1 MTRFSCPSVLLL
13 LALGAATPA
22 VAQSPGDTTRMLYTK
37 HEYRIPMRDGVKLY
51 TAVYVPKDTTARYPF
66 LINRSRY
73 GVGSYGADK
82 YARIGTGE
90 SLRRDPYIF
99 VFQDVRGSFMSEG
112 KFVDMTP
119 HIELLFVLF
128 VVVLCCDT
136 YKTVD

>member
-1 MTRFSCPSVLLL
+1 MRYLVAMLLL
-13 LALGAATPA
+13 GSSWSAACGQGLEYVKA
-22 VAQSPGDTTRMLYTK
+22 HYTK

-82 YARIGTGE
+82 YARIGTAE

-119 HIELLFVLF
+119 
-128 VVVLCCDT
+128 
-136 YKTVD
+136 